1 MQFLLFTLYAPMA
14 SFGEIAVGERRMS
27 WARPSR
33 SAVLGLVAAA
43 RGLDRADEGAHAQLE
58 ASLYYAVRTDVPGR
72 PLMDY
77 HTAQA
82 PKARRGLTYSTRRE
96 EVSAEDLNTVL
107 STREWLSDA
116 CFTVCLWERKG
127 CTVSLDDLAAA
138 LREPRF
144 VLYVGR
150 KSGPLGLPLNPGL
163 IAADTF
169 FNAFAARQWNPVEQ
183 DVLAMIGDH
192 SGSLQIA
199 ADHDAPASVDGRIER
214 RRDSIV
220 NRTRWQFGERLERVF
235 VEGGVE

>member
-116 CFTVCLWERKG
+116 CFTVCLWEREG
-127 CTVSLDDLAAA
+127 SAVSLNDLAGA
-138 LREPRF
+138 LREPQF
-144 VLYVGR
+144 VLYAGR
-150 KSGPLGLPLNPGL
+150 KSGPLGLPLDPAL
-163 IAADTF
+163 IVAETFSRAFEKRQRNAA
-169 FNAFAARQWNPVEQ
+169 EQ
-183 DVLAMIGDH
+183 EVLATIRSSDDPPA
-192 SGSLQIA
+192 QIA
-199 ADHDAPASVDGRIER
+199 VDHDAAAGGRVER

-220 NRTRWQFGERLERVF
+220 NRTRWQFGERLERVA
-235 VEGGVE
+235 VEGDIE